1 MSLETSLLQVD
12 KEKKWQAQ
20 VTFLENI
27 EDSQTIDPAIKE
39 TVAGLNLNGV
49 NTSASCG
56 GHEVCLERGDT
67 PWPWILVEA
76 LDQPREKFIGELDAM
91 QKFAE
96 SKHITLEELRH
107 SEDQF
112 VAIDSVSKNPLTAEY
127 IEWENKC
134 RQLERMV
141 GSLLEDF
148 YRNRQVADYVK
159 IKIGRGIHED
169 VYFYVSNMID
179 QDLSDK
185 ASNGTLSID
194 ETNLLVSQL
203 ADRQKEMKDFAKFLK
218 DRFLEN

>member
-1 MSLETSLLQVD
+1 MVLENSLLQVD

-20 VTFLENI
+20 ITFLENI
-27 EDSQTIDPAIKE
+27 EDGQTIDPAIKE

-56 GHEVCLERGDT
+56 GHEVCLTRGDT

-76 LDQPREKFIGELDAM
+76 PGQPNEKFIGELEAM

-96 SKHITLEELRH
+96 SKNITLEELRH
-107 SEDQF
+107 SENEF
-112 VAIDSVSKNPLTAEY
+112 LVKDSVSQNPLTPEY

-134 RQLERMV
+134 RQLERIV

-159 IKIGRGIHED
+159 IKIGRGLHED
-169 VYFYVSNMID
+169 VYFYISNMID
-179 QDLSDK
+179 QDLLDK
-185 ASNGTLSID
+185 ASNGTLSVD

-203 ADRQKEMKDFAKFLK
+203 AERQKEMKDFAKFLK
-218 DRFLEN
+218 DRFLKQ